1 MVFVTGLDLK
11 EFEVVLAA
19 MFVAMI
25 KVKEDVMLK
34 VSQENKERLDKIKRD
49 TEEAQKIKAER
60 IRVEY
65 ESGWSTSKMK

>member
-1 MVFVTGLDLK
+1 
-11 EFEVVLAA
+11 